1 MKWWWWG
8 CQLIDLGDLISG
20 AYCKKCVTDKSAT
33 FSEVWVAIDILIIS
47 GAYCYMRHA

>member
-20 AYCKKCVTDKSAT
+20 AYCKKYATDKFAT
-33 FSEVWVAIDILIIS
+33 FLEVWVPQVMRGACSICAIDI
-47 GAYCYMRHA
+47 